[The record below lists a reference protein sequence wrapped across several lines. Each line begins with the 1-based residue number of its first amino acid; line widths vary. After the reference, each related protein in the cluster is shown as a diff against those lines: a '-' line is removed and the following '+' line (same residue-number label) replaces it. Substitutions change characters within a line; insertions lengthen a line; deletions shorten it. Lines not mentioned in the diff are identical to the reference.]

1 MFELFDIFSNKNQDN
16 PTSVPQQKPVL
27 VQPEKEY
34 DFVEKYVLIDPKQVM
49 AQYNLWSS
57 SKMVPVAYERQQ
69 DSVSMF
75 HECVLLPTK
84 HFMGYLEE
92 LRKTPYEITSNPLT
106 RTIYIVHLNNDNTM
120 YIVPNLQNKA
130 HPTIIMN
137 NTVYQFPKVIHSG
150 AKFGKSDIKTTLFY
164 NMTPE
169 IRRILIQTK
178 KQLTK

>member
-84 HFMGYLEE
+84 QFMGYLEE
-92 LRKTPYEITSNPLT
+92 LRKTPYEITSNPLA
-106 RTIYIVHLNNDNTM
+106 RTVYIVHLNNNNTM
-120 YIVPNLQNKA
+120 YIYPNLK
-130 HPTIIMN
+130 
-137 NTVYQFPKVIHSG
+137 
-150 AKFGKSDIKTTLFY
+150 DIKTPWVAFDKRKTWGFDVNQKINRATSECL
-164 NMTPE
+164 
-169 IRRILIQTK
+169 
-178 KQLTK
+178 KQYTRQK